1 MELFI
6 TILVA
11 VFGIL
16 QIILFFKL
24 WGMTNNVARIKE
36 YVGRIDERANNQVIL
51 NEASDNHN
59 EDSIPDWTIGSRVV
73 RKATEKQMKIIGLNS
88 NGTFV
93 CTTDDLI
100 AGSYRRDELIPWS
113 EWLEIIKK

>member
-24 WGMTNNVARIKE
+24 WGMTNHVARIKE

-51 NEASDNHN
+51 NEASDNQN

-93 CTTDDLI
+93 CTTDGLI